1 MSDHLSRRDVLAG
14 AAAVSAC
21 GAAGW
26 LCPALAQQLHA
37 PEASLDRWY
46 RGVCGQCGMTDPL
59 YVGVRGG
66 SPVTVKGDPVSP
78 ANYGRLCTRGMAFPA
93 GLDPDRR
100 PNKPLLRRDPSTK
113 GTDGGLE
120 PVEWDEAL
128 GWIAE
133 QIGPIARQQP
143 AKLAAFLD
151 TSMPTE
157 SHLVFNRL
165 LKGFLGCANVESN
178 LRLDAMAGLVAAE
191 QSIGVPAPLGGPGV
205 IDGADLLMVVGAD
218 PAERQPALF
227 SRMLQCHR
235 RGTTRMV
242 LIDSRRT
249 LTAGLAD
256 VFVQPR
262 VPGTEQLVLQSI
274 AQALIRDG
282 HVDDSMAQ
290 DHGSPF
296 LQEMI
301 ESRCGVRAADIE
313 AAAEAF
319 ADSYATFSCFGR
331 GMATDAVRALYD
343 LHILTGK
350 MGDGSTILPLL
361 HGANAQGALLMG
373 SSSDRLPGLR
383 SAKDEKDRIDVAA
396 AWEAKRLPDGPGLQL
411 GEWLPALRSGK
422 LSTLFIVG
430 SNLLPLL
437 PDNRR
442 WREALCKAMVVNATP
457 FAPTETTV
465 FSDLVL
471 PMALPWLEE
480 RGCFINQGRQVL
492 LTDPPGP
499 PEGVPTSLNLATR
512 LANTLLGQHSA
523 AFAAYDKYGPELAWE
538 QCGAVTANRPCDLA
552 GADYGVLSSSTPVT
566 WPRPEGTDAVVD
578 LEPRFRRLSSSNR
591 EFTWPTP
598 GEGQLRLVVFADS
611 HHTGARE
618 LTGFAPELHYAAPR
632 SWVEVNGRDAVKRK
646 LRDGAWVAVESDTG
660 VVVARLWIT
669 DRVPRG
675 VVAIPEHFGFLSDLE
690 GGTDGRGEPESLPGL
705 VVPTH
710 ADPDSGQILLS
721 GTHVTLREP
730 TESEMAQRAMKL

>member
-1 MSDHLSRRDVLAG
+1 MKDHLSRRDVLRG
-14 AAAVSAC
+14 AAAAGAC
-21 GAAGW
+21 AATGW

-59 YVGVRGG
+59 FVGVRGG

-93 GLDPDRR
+93 GLAPDRR
-100 PNKPLLRRDPSTK
+100 PLKPLLRRDPSTK
-113 GTDGGLE
+113 GTDAGLE

-128 GWIAE
+128 GWIT
-133 QIGPIARQQP
+133 QRIGPIARQEP
-143 AKLAAFLD
+143 SKLAAFLD

-165 LKGFLGCANVESN
+165 FKGHLGCANVESN
-178 LRLDAMAGLVAAE
+178 LRLDAASGLMAAE
-191 QSIGVPAPLGGPGV
+191 EAVGIPAPLGGAGG

-218 PAERQPALF
+218 PAERHPTLF

-262 VPGTEQLVLQSI
+262 VPGTEHLVLHSI
-274 AQALIRDG
+274 AQLLIRDG
-282 HVDDSMAQ
+282 HVDEADAR
-290 DHGSPF
+290 DRRSPF
-296 LQEMI
+296 LPEMV
-301 ESRCGVRAADIE
+301 ESICGVRAADIE

-319 ADSYATFSCFGR
+319 ADSYATFSCFGH
-331 GMATDAVRALYD
+331 GLTTGAVRSLYD

-361 HGANAQGALLMG
+361 DGANAQGALLMG
-373 SSSDRLPGLR
+373 SCADRLPGLR
-383 SAKDEKDRIDVAA
+383 SADAEADRSAVAT
-396 AWEAKRLPDGPGLQL
+396 AWQVGRLHDGAGLQL
-411 GEWLPALRSGK
+411 GDWLPALERDE
-422 LSTLFIVG
+422 LSTLFVAG

-442 WREALCKAMVVNATP
+442 WRAAFGRATVVAASP
-457 FAPTETTV
+457 FEPTETTAY
-465 FSDLVL
+465 SDLVL

-480 RGCFINQGRQVL
+480 RGCFVNQARQVL
-492 LTDPPGP
+492 LTDPAGP
-499 PEGVPTSLNLATR
+499 PEGVPTSLSLATR
-512 LANTLLGQHSA
+512 LASALLGEDDT
-523 AFAAYDKYGPELAWE
+523 AFAAYDKFGPELAWE
-538 QCGAVTANRPCDLA
+538 QCRALTAGRPCDLS
-552 GADYGVLSSSTPVT
+552 GADYGVLGGTIT
-566 WPRPEGTDAVVD
+566 WPHPEGTDD
-578 LEPRFRRLSSSNR
+578 SRELEPRFQNLSPAPR
-591 EFTWPTP
+591 KTVWPAKTDA
-598 GEGQLRLVVFADS
+598 ELSLVVFADS

-632 SWVEVNGRDAVKRK
+632 AWLEVNGRDAVQRK
-646 LRDGAWVAVESDTG
+646 LRDGDWVAAVSDTG
-660 VVVARLWIT
+660 VLVARLWIT

-675 VVAIPEHFGFLSDLE
+675 VVGIPEHFGFLSDLE

-705 VVPTH
+705 GIPTRT
-710 ADPDSGQILLS
+710 DPDSGQIILS
-721 GTHVTLREP
+721 GTKITLRKP
-730 TESEMAQRAMKL
+730 TEQEMGVRGLK